1 MRIAQPL
8 AAQVF
13 LTGAT
18 GFVGKVV
25 LEELLRRRG
34 ELGIDCIYVLIRTKK
49 GKTATERFGDEIAGS
64 RCFELLPS
72 DWTSHVRPIAGELTQ
87 RDCGLAAQ
95 DLDLVAQNI
104 THIVNC
110 AASVEFDLPIAQA
123 AASNITSALN
133 MLEVAKRCTKLV
145 RMTSVSTAYVTAWRA
160 QPCTETLAPLPKSAQ
175 AIYQSILDG
184 TADEKALLAETGHPN
199 TYTFTKCVAESLL
212 MERRGTVELAIV
224 RPSVVSATW
233 RHPFPGWI
241 DSAAAFAGFAL
252 MIGAGYMR
260 ALVGERS
267 SRLDVVPCD
276 VVSDRVI
283 SATFDEQ
290 PLQHPHIRYAVAGLQ
305 HSCRVDTLSEI
316 IARYFRSHPVDRTP
330 GLYYIGKAS
339 DPQFKAVAMRHHDV
353 PMKLAATF
361 ATLSGNKA
369 LQKQA
374 SRLADKLQSLNDQ
387 FPYFTTLTF
396 DFRASEPLDDPL
408 FRREEYAEASCR
420 GIYRY
425 LLKKD
430 DSEMLL
436 AGKKHKDAALTDW
449 QWALNQPQGN
459 WAIRLSALTVRK
471 AMRQITHSVTFDR
484 PSFERAVDAAA
495 PGSLLVLV
503 PNHRSYMDF
512 LVVSYLFFAR
522 PDLGIAIPH
531 IAAAE
536 EFSRIPI
543 LGQLFKKTQAFYLK
557 RGQGRPDP
565 ELTRHIHELVKNRE
579 TIQFFI
585 EGARSRS
592 RQFLPPKTGL
602 LRCLQQTGETF
613 TLLPIAISYDRVP
626 EEQALARELSGAPKS
641 KMKLSALLNWAA
653 KMARGEVS
661 LGRVHIT
668 CGDTIVMRP
677 DTDVHEISHHVVAEL
692 QARTASTTHHLRAFL
707 HHGDVAGM
715 DLAWLR
721 DAIERRGGQ
730 VIDSPLGGED
740 SLDPVT
746 EHSLRYQWQHLFMD
760 EALALW
766 PQHMA
771 LTHHVATN
779 SYHRQD
785 YTATGAELHDPRL
798 HKLLRALFEPV
809 ARDYG
814 RVAHALGS
822 PEFAPRYATAS
833 TAVHEL
839 PDAYLPTIQAAF
851 DDLVARSILA
861 VGPGGKHTWG
871 ARSAAIAAY
880 REGCKLPD
888 LTTPKPKLRPIAKA
902 VATAANFVAG

>member
-1 MRIAQPL
+1 MRVAQPMT
-8 AAQVF
+8 AQVL

-25 LEELLRRRG
+25 LEELLRRKG
-34 ELGIDCIYVLIRTKK
+34 ELGIDCVYVLIRAKK
-49 GKTATERFGDEIAGS
+49 GKTPQERFSDEIAAS
-64 RCFELLPS
+64 RCFELLPPG
-72 DWTSHVRPIAGELTQ
+72 WTAAVRPVTGELTH
-87 RDCGLAAQ
+87 RDCGFAAH
-95 DLDLVAQNI
+95 DLDHLTRHI
-104 THIVNC
+104 THIVHC
-110 AASVEFDLPIAQA
+110 AASVEFDLPIAEA
-123 AASNITSALN
+123 AAANISSALN
-133 MLEVAKRCTKLV
+133 MLEVARRCQKLV
-145 RMTSVSTAYVTAWRA
+145 RMTSVSTAYVTPWRQ
-160 QPCTETLAPLPKSAQ
+160 QPCTETLVPLPRAPL

-199 TYTFTKCVAESLL
+199 TYTFTKCVAEQLL
-212 MERRGTVELAIV
+212 MERRGNVELAIV

-260 ALVGERS
+260 ALVGDRA

-276 VVSDRVI
+276 VVSDRVLDT
-283 SATFDEQ
+283 TFGAA

-316 IARYFRSHPVDRTP
+316 IARFYRSHPVDRTP

-339 DPQFKAVAMRHHDV
+339 DAQFKAVAMRHHDV
-353 PMKLAATF
+353 PTRLAATF
-361 ATLSGNKA
+361 ATLSGNPKLA
-369 LQKQA
+369 KQA
-374 SRLADKLQSLNDQ
+374 TRLADKLQSLNDQ
-387 FPYFTTLTF
+387 FPYFTSLTF
-396 DFRASEPLDDPL
+396 DFRATEPLDDPL
-408 FRREEYAEASCR
+408 FRREEYAETSCR

-430 DSEMLL
+430 DSEMVI
-436 AGKKHKDAALTDW
+436 AGRKYKDDSLTDW
-449 QWALNQPQGN
+449 QWAMNQPSGN

-471 AMRQITHSVTFDR
+471 AMHQITHAITFDR
-484 PSFERAVDAAA
+484 PSFERAVSNAA

-512 LVVSYLFFAR
+512 LLVSYLFFAR

-536 EFSRIPI
+536 EFSRIPL

-557 RGQGRPDP
+557 RGGGKPDP
-565 ELTRHIHELVKNRE
+565 ELTRHVHKLVENRE

-592 RQFLPPKTGL
+592 RQFLPPKTGM
-602 LRCLQQTGETF
+602 LRCLQATGETF
-613 TLLPIAISYDRVP
+613 TLLPIAITYDRVP
-626 EEQALARELSGAPKS
+626 EEQALARELSGAPKT
-641 KMKLSALLNWAA
+641 KMKLSALLAWSTG
-653 KMARGEVS
+653 MVRGEVS

-668 CGDTIVMRP
+668 CGDPLVMRP
-677 DTDVHEISHHVVAEL
+677 DSDAREISHHVVAEL
-692 QARTASTTHHLRAFL
+692 QARTATTTHHLRAFL
-707 HHGDVAGM
+707 HHADVAGM

-740 SLDPVT
+740 NLDPIT

-760 EALALW
+760 EALAIW
-766 PQHMA
+766 PEHPA
-771 LTHHVATN
+771 LQHHVARN
-779 SYHRQD
+779 SFHRQQ
-785 YTATGAELHDPRL
+785 YTATGAEIHDPRL

-809 ARDYG
+809 ARDYA
-814 RVAHALGS
+814 RVAQALGTPAFPPRHAL
-822 PEFAPRYATAS
+822 AS
-833 TAVHEL
+833 TAVYEM

-851 DDLVARSILA
+851 DDMVERGILV
-861 VGPGGKHTWG
+861 VGAGGRHDWG
-871 ARSAAIAAY
+871 PRAADLSAY
-880 REGCKLPD
+880 REQCRLPD
-888 LTTPKPKLRPIAKA
+888 PVAPKPKLRAVKA
-902 VATAANFVAG
+902 PVTGIYAAS